1 MKTISVKLAV
11 SQLALAMTLFAGAA
25 SADTLTLYTSQP
37 EADAATTVEA
47 FKKAHPG
54 TDVQI
59 YRSGTSD
66 ILGKPFTESELLMA
80 VRRSLARS
88 APQSA

>member
-1 MKTISVKLAV
+1 MKTISVKMAV

-54 TDVQI
+54 RRRD
-59 YRSGTSD
+59 RS
-66 ILGKPFTESELLMA
+66 I
-80 VRRSLARS
+80 VRERATFWASSRPNSQPAARS
-88 APQSA
+88 RTCS